1 MQYDSDLELLNRDS
15 LECTYSLKKV
25 CKGDLTMRKI
35 GVLTS
40 GGDAPGM
47 NAAIRAVV
55 RNSIY
60 NNINVL
66 GIKDGYKGLV
76 EGDSIEMSL
85 SSVAD
90 IIHRGGTILG
100 SARSKEF
107 AQEEGFNKALKNIKY
122 LGIDGIISIGGDGT
136 FRGALELSKAGIPV
150 IGIPGTIDND
160 LPYTQYT
167 LGFFTALSTVLE
179 SVEKIRDTSSS
190 HSRTNVIQVMGRDCG
205 DLALYAG
212 LAGGAE
218 MVIIPEVEYNI
229 DEISDK
235 IMQGRAR
242 GKKHSIVILAEG
254 AGDAKDI
261 SEQIEAKTGIATRY
275 SILGYT
281 QRGGTPSAY
290 DRLIGSQMGAMA
302 VDLLNNSIKNRV
314 LGVKGSEV
322 FHLDMEE
329 ALAIEKKFDKKTYQ
343 LTKILS
349 I

>member
-1 MQYDSDLELLNRDS
+1 M
-15 LECTYSLKKV
+15 K
-25 CKGDLTMRKI
+25 KI
-35 GVLTS
+35 GILTS

-47 NAAIRAVV
+47 NAAVRAVV
-55 RNSIY
+55 RYGIY
-60 NNINVL
+60 NNINII
-66 GIKDGYKGLV
+66 GIKNGYKGLV
-76 EGDSIEMSL
+76 EGESVEMNL

-107 AQEEGFNKALKNIKY
+107 QEQEGFEKALKNIKY
-122 LGIDGIISIGGDGT
+122 LGIDGLVAIGGDGT
-136 FRGALELSKAGIPV
+136 FRGALSLEKSGVPV

-167 LGFFTALSTVLE
+167 LGFFTALTTVLE

-190 HSRTNVIQVMGRDCG
+190 HSRNNVIQVMGRNCG

-218 MVIIPEVEYNI
+218 MVIIPEIQCNI
-229 DEISDK
+229 NEVCDK

-242 GKKHSIVILAEG
+242 GKRHSIIILAEG
-254 AGDAKDI
+254 AGDAKSL
-261 SEQIEAKTGIATRY
+261 SELIESRTGIATRY
-275 SILGYT
+275 SVLGYT
-281 QRGGTPSAY
+281 QRGGTPSAF
-290 DRLIGSQMGAMA
+290 DRLTGSQMGAMA
-302 VDLLNNSIKNRV
+302 VQLLIESAAGRA
-314 LGVKGSEV
+314 LGVRGNEI
-322 FHLDMEE
+322 FHMDMEE
-329 ALAIEKKFDKKTYQ
+329 ALSVERKFDKATYE

>member
-1 MQYDSDLELLNRDS
+1 M
-15 LECTYSLKKV
+15 K
-25 CKGDLTMRKI
+25 KI

-55 RNSIY
+55 RYGIF
-60 NNINVL
+60 NNINVV
-66 GIKDGYKGLV
+66 GIKNGFRGLV
-76 EGDSIEMSL
+76 EGDSVEMSL

-90 IIHRGGTILG
+90 IIHRGGTVLG

-107 AQEEGFNKALKNIKY
+107 QEKEGFERALKNVKY
-122 LGIDGIISIGGDGT
+122 LGLDGIVTIGGDGT
-136 FRGALELSKAGIPV
+136 FMGAMELAKAGVPT

-160 LPYTQYT
+160 LAYTQYT
-167 LGFFTALSTVLE
+167 LGFFTALTTVLE

-190 HSRTNVIQVMGRDCG
+190 HGRTNVIQVMGRNCG
-205 DLALYAG
+205 DIALYAG

-218 MVIIPEVEYNI
+218 MVIIPEVDYNI
-229 DEISDK
+229 DEVCDK

-242 GKKHSIVILAEG
+242 GKKHSIIILAEG

-261 SEQIEAKTGIATRY
+261 SELIEKKTGVGTRY
-275 SILGYT
+275 SVLGYT
-281 QRGGTPSAY
+281 QRGGTPSAF
-290 DRLIGSQMGAMA
+290 DRLMGSQMGAMS
-302 VDLLNNSIKNRV
+302 VELLTSSVSNRV
-314 LGVKGSEV
+314 LGIKGNEI
-322 FHLDMEE
+322 FHMDIEE
-329 ALAIEKKFDKKTYQ
+329 ALSMEKKFDEKSYE

>member
-1 MQYDSDLELLNRDS
+1 ML
-15 LECTYSLKKV
+15 
-25 CKGDLTMRKI
+25 RKI

-55 RNSIY
+55 RYAIY
-60 NNINVL
+60 NNINVV
-66 GIKDGYKGLV
+66 GIKEGFKGLI
-76 EGDSIEMSL
+76 ESNSMEMSL

-107 AQEEGFNKALKNIKY
+107 QEEEGFNKALKNIKY
-122 LGIDGIISIGGDGT
+122 LGIDGMVVIGGDGS
-136 FRGALELSKAGIPV
+136 FKGAQKLCDAGVPT

-160 LPYTQYT
+160 LAYTQYT
-167 LGFFTALSTVLE
+167 LGFFTALATVLE

-190 HSRTNVIQVMGRDCG
+190 HGRTNVIEVMGRDCG
-205 DLALYAG
+205 DIALYAG

-218 MVIIPEVEYNI
+218 MVIVPEIEYNI
-229 DEISDK
+229 DEVCDK

-242 GKKHSIVILAEG
+242 GKKHSIIILAEG
-254 AGDAKDI
+254 AGDARQI
-261 SEQIEAKTGIATRY
+261 SEEIEKTIGVSTRY
-275 SILGYT
+275 SVLGYT
-281 QRGGTPSAY
+281 QRGGTPSAF
-290 DRLIGSQMGAMA
+290 DRLLGSKMGAKA
-302 VDLLNNSIKNRV
+302 VELLKNNISNRV
-314 LGVKGSEV
+314 LGINGNEIFDIEIS
-322 FHLDMEE
+322 E
-329 ALAIEKKFDKKTYQ
+329 ALSIKKKFDYNMYE

>member
-1 MQYDSDLELLNRDS
+1 M
-15 LECTYSLKKV
+15 K
-25 CKGDLTMRKI
+25 KI

-47 NAAIRAVV
+47 NAAVRAVV
-55 RNSIY
+55 RYGIY
-60 NNINVL
+60 NNFSII
-66 GIKDGYKGLV
+66 GIKNGFKGLIDS
-76 EGDSIEMSL
+76 DSIEMSL

-107 AQEEGFNKALKNIKY
+107 QGEEGFNKALRNIKY
-122 LGIDGIISIGGDGT
+122 LGIDGMVVIGGDGT
-136 FRGALELSKAGIPV
+136 FKGAKALSDAGVPTV
-150 IGIPGTIDND
+150 GIPGTIDND

-190 HSRTNVIQVMGRDCG
+190 HGRTNVIEVMGKDCG
-205 DLALYAG
+205 DIALYAG

-229 DEISDK
+229 DEVCDK

-242 GKKHSIVILAEG
+242 GKKHSIIILAEG
-254 AGDAKDI
+254 AGDAKQI
-261 SEQIEAKTGIATRY
+261 SEEIEKRTGVSTRY
-275 SILGYT
+275 SVLGYT
-281 QRGGTPSAY
+281 QRGGTPSGF
-290 DRLIGSQMGAMA
+290 DRLIGSQMGARA
-302 VDLLNNSIKNRV
+302 VDLLKNGMTGRV
-314 LGVKGSEV
+314 LGVKGNEI
-322 FHLDMEE
+322 FDIDMKE
-329 ALAIEKKFDKKTYQ
+329 ALSAKKIFDKTTYD

>member
-1 MQYDSDLELLNRDS
+1 MKN
-15 LECTYSLKKV
+15 
-25 CKGDLTMRKI
+25 I

-47 NAAIRAVV
+47 NAAIRAIV
-55 RNSIY
+55 RYGIYNSI
-60 NNINVL
+60 NII
-66 GIKDGYKGLV
+66 GIKNGYKGL
-76 EGDSIEMSL
+76 IESDTIDMSL

-107 AQEEGFNKALKNIKY
+107 QETEGFKKALQNIKY
-122 LGIDGIISIGGDGT
+122 LGIDGMVVIGGDGT
-136 FRGALELSKAGIPV
+136 FRGAQQLCNAGIPT

-167 LGFFTALSTVLE
+167 LGFFTALTTVLE

-190 HSRTNVIQVMGRDCG
+190 HGRTNVIQVMGRDCG
-205 DLALYAG
+205 DIALYAG

-218 MVIIPEVEYNI
+218 MVIIPEVEHNI
-229 DEISDK
+229 EEICDK

-242 GKKHSIVILAEG
+242 GKKHSIIILAEG
-254 AGDAKDI
+254 AGDAKEI
-261 SEQIEAKTGIATRY
+261 SEIIQEKTGLGTRY
-275 SILGYT
+275 SVLGYT
-281 QRGGTPSAY
+281 QRGGAPSAF
-290 DRLIGSQMGAMA
+290 DRLIGSQMGAKA
-302 VDLLNNSIKNRV
+302 VELLKDTKSNRL
-314 LGVKGSEV
+314 LGVKGNQI
-322 FHLDMEE
+322 FDMDIEK
-329 ALAIEKKFDKKTYQ
+329 ALSVEKKFDQTTYD

>member
-1 MQYDSDLELLNRDS
+1 
-15 LECTYSLKKV
+15 
-25 CKGDLTMRKI
+25 MRKI

-55 RNSIY
+55 RYGIY

-66 GIKDGYKGLV
+66 GIKNGYRGLV
-76 EGDSIEMSL
+76 DGDSMEMNL

-90 IIHRGGTILG
+90 IIHRGGTFLG
-100 SARSKEF
+100 SARSIEF
-107 AQEEGFNKALKNIKY
+107 QEEEGFNKALKNIKY
-122 LGIDGIISIGGDGT
+122 LGIEGLVTIGGDGT
-136 FRGALELSKAGIPV
+136 FKGAMELAKAGIPV

-160 LPYTQYT
+160 LAYTQYT
-167 LGFFTALSTVLE
+167 LGFFTALTTVLE

-190 HSRTNVIQVMGRDCG
+190 HGRTNVIQVMGRNCG
-205 DLALYAG
+205 DIALYAG

-229 DEISDK
+229 DEVCDK

-242 GKKHSIVILAEG
+242 GKKHSIIILAEG

-261 SEQIEAKTGIATRY
+261 SELIERKTGIITRY
-275 SILGYT
+275 SVLGYT
-281 QRGGTPSAY
+281 QRGGTPSAF
-290 DRLIGSQMGAMA
+290 DRLIGSQMGAKA
-302 VDLLNNSIKNRV
+302 VELLKNSINNRV
-314 LGVKGSEV
+314 IGVKGSEI
-322 FHLDMEE
+322 FHMDMEE
-329 ALAIEKKFDKKTYQ
+329 ALKIEKKFDETTYE

>member
-1 MQYDSDLELLNRDS
+1 M
-15 LECTYSLKKV
+15 K
-25 CKGDLTMRKI
+25 KI
-35 GVLTS
+35 GILTS

-47 NAAIRAVV
+47 NAAVRAVV
-55 RNSIY
+55 RHGIY
-60 NNINVL
+60 NNINII
-66 GIKDGYKGLV
+66 GIKNGYKGLV
-76 EGDSIEMSL
+76 EGESVEMNL

-107 AQEEGFNKALKNIKY
+107 QEQEGFEKALKNIKY
-122 LGIDGIISIGGDGT
+122 LGIDGLVAIGGDGT
-136 FRGALELSKAGIPV
+136 FRGALSLEKSGVPV

-167 LGFFTALSTVLE
+167 LGFFTALTTVLE

-190 HSRTNVIQVMGRDCG
+190 HSRNNVIQVMGRNCG

-218 MVIIPEVEYNI
+218 MVIIPEIQCNI
-229 DEISDK
+229 NEVCDK

-242 GKKHSIVILAEG
+242 GKRHSIIILAEG
-254 AGDAKDI
+254 AGDAKSL
-261 SEQIEAKTGIATRY
+261 SELIESRTGIATRY
-275 SILGYT
+275 SVLGYT
-281 QRGGTPSAY
+281 QRGGTPSAF
-290 DRLIGSQMGAMA
+290 DRLTGSQMGAMA
-302 VDLLNNSIKNRV
+302 VQLLIESAAGRA
-314 LGVKGSEV
+314 LGVRGNEI
-322 FHLDMEE
+322 FHMDMEE
-329 ALAIEKKFDKKTYQ
+329 ALSVERKFDKATYE

>member
-1 MQYDSDLELLNRDS
+1 M
-15 LECTYSLKKV
+15 K
-25 CKGDLTMRKI
+25 KI

-55 RNSIY
+55 RYGIY
-60 NNINVL
+60 NNINVV
-66 GIKDGYKGLV
+66 GIKNGYRGLV
-76 EGDSIEMSL
+76 EGDSMEMSL

-90 IIHRGGTILG
+90 IIHRGGTVLG

-107 AQEEGFNKALKNIKY
+107 QEKKGFETALKNIKY
-122 LGIDGIISIGGDGT
+122 LGIDGLVTIGGDGT
-136 FRGALELSKAGIPV
+136 FKGALELGKAGVPT

-167 LGFFTALSTVLE
+167 LGFFTALTTVLE

-190 HSRTNVIQVMGRDCG
+190 HGRTNVIQVMGRNCG

-229 DEISDK
+229 DEVCDK

-242 GKKHSIVILAEG
+242 GKKHSIIILAEG

-261 SEQIEAKTGIATRY
+261 SEKIEKKTGVGTRY
-275 SILGYT
+275 SVLGYT
-281 QRGGTPSAY
+281 QRGGTPSAF
-290 DRLIGSQMGAMA
+290 DRLIGSQMGAKA
-302 VDLLNNSIKNRV
+302 VQLLNDSISNRV
-314 LGVKGSEV
+314 LGVRGNDI
-322 FHLDMEE
+322 FHMDITE
-329 ALAIEKKFDKKTYQ
+329 ALAMKKAFDENTYE

>member
-1 MQYDSDLELLNRDS
+1 M
-15 LECTYSLKKV
+15 K
-25 CKGDLTMRKI
+25 KI

-55 RNSIY
+55 RYGIYHHISI
-60 NNINVL
+60 V
-66 GIKDGYKGLV
+66 GIHNGFKGLV
-76 EGDSIEMSL
+76 EGDYTEMNL

-90 IIHRGGTILG
+90 IIHRGGTVLG

-107 AQEEGFNKALKNIKY
+107 MEEEGLKKALRNMKY
-122 LGIDGIISIGGDGT
+122 LGIEGLVVIGGDGS
-136 FRGALELSKAGIPV
+136 FRGSLELEKAGIPTV
-150 IGIPGTIDND
+150 SIPGTIDND
-160 LPYTQYT
+160 LAYTKYT

-190 HSRTNVIQVMGRDCG
+190 HGRTNVIEVMGRNCG
-205 DLALYAG
+205 DIALYAG

-218 MVIIPEVEYNI
+218 MVIIPEIEYNI
-229 DEISDK
+229 DEVCDK
-235 IMQGRAR
+235 IMQGRTR
-242 GKKHSIVILAEG
+242 GKKHSIIILAEG
-254 AGDAKDI
+254 AADAKEI
-261 SEQIEAKTGIATRY
+261 SKEIEEKTGIITRY
-275 SILGYT
+275 SVLGYT

-302 VDLLNNSIKNRV
+302 VKLLSNNQRKRVVGVTETGIFDMDL
-314 LGVKGSEV
+314 
-322 FHLDMEE
+322 EE
-329 ALAIEKKFDKKTYQ
+329 ALSIEKTFDKTIYE

>member
-1 MQYDSDLELLNRDS
+1 M
-15 LECTYSLKKV
+15 K
-25 CKGDLTMRKI
+25 KI

-55 RNSIY
+55 RYGIY
-60 NNINVL
+60 NNINVI
-66 GIKDGYKGLV
+66 GIKEGFKGLI
-76 EGDSIEMSL
+76 ESNTMEMSL

-107 AQEEGFNKALKNIKY
+107 QEKEGFNKALRNIKY
-122 LGIDGIISIGGDGT
+122 LGIDGMVVIGGDGT
-136 FRGALELSKAGIPV
+136 FKGAQKLSEAGIAT

-160 LPYTQYT
+160 LAYTQYT

-190 HSRTNVIQVMGRDCG
+190 HGRTNVIEVMGRDCG
-205 DLALYAG
+205 DIALYAG

-218 MVIIPEVEYNI
+218 MVIIPEIEYNI
-229 DEISDK
+229 EEVCDK

-242 GKKHSIVILAEG
+242 GKKHSIIILAEG
-254 AGDAKDI
+254 AGDAREI
-261 SEQIEAKTGIATRY
+261 SDEIEKRIGVSTRY
-275 SILGYT
+275 SVLGYT
-281 QRGGTPSAY
+281 QRGGTPSAF
-290 DRLIGSQMGAMA
+290 DRLLGSKMGARA
-302 VDLLNNSIKNRV
+302 VEMLSNSMTNRA
-314 LGVKGSEV
+314 LGVRGSEI
-322 FHLDMEE
+322 FDMDMEE
-329 ALAIEKKFDKKTYQ
+329 ALSAKKQFDNETYE

>member
-1 MQYDSDLELLNRDS
+1 
-15 LECTYSLKKV
+15 
-25 CKGDLTMRKI
+25 MRKI

-55 RNSIY
+55 RYAIY

-66 GIKDGYKGLV
+66 GINNGFRGLV
-76 EGDSIEMSL
+76 EGESTEMNL

-90 IIHRGGTILG
+90 IIHRGGTVLG
-100 SARSKEF
+100 SARSEEF
-107 AQEEGFNKALKNIKY
+107 QKEEGFKKALKNIKY
-122 LGIDGIISIGGDGT
+122 LGIDGLVAIGGNGT
-136 FRGALELSKAGIPV
+136 FKGALELGKAGVPV
-150 IGIPGTIDND
+150 MGIPGTIDND

-167 LGFFTALSTVLE
+167 LGFFTALTTVLE

-190 HSRTNVIQVMGRDCG
+190 HSRNNVIQVMGRDCG
-205 DLALYAG
+205 DLALYSG

-229 DEISDK
+229 DEVCDK

-242 GKKHSIVILAEG
+242 GKKHSIIILAEG

-261 SEQIEAKTGIATRY
+261 SMLIEKRTGITTRY
-275 SILGYT
+275 SVLGYT
-281 QRGGTPSAY
+281 QRGGTPSAF
-290 DRLIGSQMGAMA
+290 DRLIGSQMGAKA
-302 VDLLNNSIKNRV
+302 VDLLLKSIKNRV
-314 LGVKGSEV
+314 LGVKGNEI
-322 FHLDMEE
+322 FDMDMEE
-329 ALAIEKKFDKKTYQ
+329 ALSIEKKFDETTYE

>member
-1 MQYDSDLELLNRDS
+1 
-15 LECTYSLKKV
+15 
-25 CKGDLTMRKI
+25 MRKI

-55 RNSIY
+55 RYAIY
-60 NNINVL
+60 NNINVV
-66 GIKDGYKGLV
+66 GIKNGYRGLV
-76 EGDSIEMSL
+76 EGESVELNL

-90 IIHRGGTILG
+90 IIHRGGTVLG

-107 AQEEGFNKALKNIKY
+107 QQKEGFENALKNIKY
-122 LGIDGIISIGGDGT
+122 LGIDGIITIGGNGT
-136 FRGALELSKAGIPV
+136 FKGALELGRAGVPV

-167 LGFFTALSTVLE
+167 LGFFTALTTVLE

-190 HSRTNVIQVMGRDCG
+190 HSRTNVIEVMGRDCG

-218 MVIIPEVEYNI
+218 MVIIPEVENNM
-229 DEISDK
+229 DEVCDK

-242 GKKHSIVILAEG
+242 GKRHSIIILAEG

-261 SEQIEAKTGIATRY
+261 SEIIEKKTGVTTRY
-275 SILGYT
+275 SVLGYT
-281 QRGGTPSAY
+281 QRGGTPSAF
-290 DRLIGSQMGAMA
+290 DRLIGSQMGAKA
-302 VDLLNNSIKNRV
+302 VELLFSSNKNRA
-314 LGVKGSEV
+314 LGVRGNEI
-322 FHLDMEE
+322 FDMDMEE
-329 ALAIEKKFDKKTYQ
+329 ALLVEKKFDETTYE

>member
-1 MQYDSDLELLNRDS
+1 M
-15 LECTYSLKKV
+15 K
-25 CKGDLTMRKI
+25 KI

-47 NAAIRAVV
+47 NAAVRAVV
-55 RNSIY
+55 RYGIY
-60 NNINVL
+60 NNINII
-66 GIKDGYKGLV
+66 GIKNGYKGLV
-76 EGDSIEMSL
+76 EGESMEMNL

-107 AQEEGFNKALKNIKY
+107 QEQEGFEKALKNIKY
-122 LGIDGIISIGGDGT
+122 LGIDGLVAIGGDGT
-136 FRGALELSKAGIPV
+136 FRGALPLGKSGVPV

-167 LGFFTALSTVLE
+167 LGFFTALTTVLE

-190 HSRTNVIQVMGRDCG
+190 HSRNNVIQVMGRNCG
-205 DLALYAG
+205 DLALYSG

-218 MVIIPEVEYNI
+218 MVIIPEVQCNM
-229 DEISDK
+229 DEVCDK

-242 GKKHSIVILAEG
+242 GKKHSIIILAEG
-254 AGDAKDI
+254 AGDAKSV
-261 SEQIEAKTGIATRY
+261 SELIENKTGIATRY
-275 SILGYT
+275 SVLGYT
-281 QRGGTPSAY
+281 QRGGTPSAF
-290 DRLIGSQMGAMA
+290 DRLTGSRMGAMA
-302 VDLLNNSIKNRV
+302 VQLLIESAAGRA
-314 LGVKGSEV
+314 LGVRGNEI
-322 FHLDMEE
+322 FHMDMKE
-329 ALAIEKKFDKKTYQ
+329 ALSVERKFDKATYE

>member
-1 MQYDSDLELLNRDS
+1 
-15 LECTYSLKKV
+15 
-25 CKGDLTMRKI
+25 MRTAEYREVLMKNI

-55 RNSIY
+55 RYGIF
-60 NNINVL
+60 NNFNII
-66 GIKDGYKGLV
+66 GIKNGYKGL
-76 EGDSIEMSL
+76 IESDTVDMSL

-107 AQEEGFNKALKNIKY
+107 QEPEGFKKAIQNIKY
-122 LGIDGIISIGGDGT
+122 LGIEGMVVIGGDGT
-136 FRGALELSKAGIPV
+136 FKGAKQLCDAGVPTV
-150 IGIPGTIDND
+150 GIPGTIDND

-190 HSRTNVIQVMGRDCG
+190 HGRTNVIQVMGRNCG
-205 DLALYAG
+205 DIALYAG

-218 MVIIPEVEYNI
+218 MVIIPEVEHNI
-229 DEISDK
+229 EEICDK

-242 GKKHSIVILAEG
+242 GKKHSIIILSEG
-254 AGDAKDI
+254 AGDAKQI
-261 SEQIEAKTGIATRY
+261 SEEIQQKTGVSTRY
-275 SILGYT
+275 SVLGYT
-281 QRGGTPSAY
+281 QRGGTPSAF
-290 DRLIGSQMGAMA
+290 DRLIGSQMGAKA
-302 VDLLNNSIKNRV
+302 VELLKQTKSSKV
-314 LGVKGSEV
+314 LGVKGNEI
-322 FHLDMEE
+322 FDMDIDE
-329 ALAIEKKFDKKTYQ
+329 ALSMEKIFDQNTYE

>member
-1 MQYDSDLELLNRDS
+1 M
-15 LECTYSLKKV
+15 K
-25 CKGDLTMRKI
+25 KI

-55 RNSIY
+55 RYAIF

-66 GIKDGYKGLV
+66 GIKNGFRGLV
-76 EGDSIEMSL
+76 EGDSCEMSL

-90 IIHRGGTILG
+90 IIHRGGTVLG

-107 AQEEGFNKALKNIKY
+107 LEPEGFKKAIKNIKY
-122 LGIDGIISIGGDGT
+122 LGIDGIVTIGGDGT
-136 FRGALELSKAGIPV
+136 FKGAMDLGKAGVPV

-167 LGFFTALSTVLE
+167 LGFFTALTTVLE

-190 HSRTNVIQVMGRDCG
+190 HGRTNVIQVMGRDCG
-205 DLALYAG
+205 DLALYSG
-212 LAGGAE
+212 LSGGAE

-229 DEISDK
+229 DEVCDK

-242 GKKHSIVILAEG
+242 GKKHSIIILAEG

-261 SEQIEAKTGIATRY
+261 SELIESKTGIITRY
-275 SILGYT
+275 SVLGYT
-281 QRGGTPSAY
+281 QRGGTPSAF
-290 DRLIGSQMGAMA
+290 DRLIGSQMGAKA
-302 VDLLNNSIKNRV
+302 VDLLCKSITNRV
-314 LGVKGSEV
+314 LGVRGNEI
-322 FHLDMEE
+322 FDMDMEE
-329 ALAIEKKFDKKTYQ
+329 ALKVEKKFDETTYE

>member
-1 MQYDSDLELLNRDS
+1 
-15 LECTYSLKKV
+15 
-25 CKGDLTMRKI
+25 MRKI

-55 RNSIY
+55 RYAIY

-66 GIKDGYKGLV
+66 GIKNGFRGLV
-76 EGDSIEMSL
+76 DGDSIEMNL

-90 IIHRGGTILG
+90 IIHRGGTFLG
-100 SARSKEF
+100 SARSLEF
-107 AQEEGFNKALKNIKY
+107 QKEEGFNKALKNIKY
-122 LGIDGIISIGGDGT
+122 LGIDGLVTIGGDGT
-136 FRGALELSKAGIPV
+136 FRGAMELSRAGIPV

-190 HSRTNVIQVMGRDCG
+190 HSRTNVIEVMGRNCG
-205 DLALYAG
+205 DIALYAG

-229 DEISDK
+229 DEVCDK

-242 GKKHSIVILAEG
+242 GKKHSIIILAEG
-254 AGDAKDI
+254 AGDAKSL
-261 SEQIEAKTGIATRY
+261 SELIESKTGIATRY
-275 SILGYT
+275 SVLGYT
-281 QRGGTPSAY
+281 QRGGTPSAF
-290 DRLIGSQMGAMA
+290 DRLIGSQMGAKA
-302 VDLLNNSIKNRV
+302 VELLINGAKNRV
-314 LGVKGSEV
+314 LGVKGSEI
-322 FHLDMEE
+322 FDMDMEE
-329 ALAIEKKFDKKTYQ
+329 AIKIEKKFDEKTYE

>member
-1 MQYDSDLELLNRDS
+1 MKN
-15 LECTYSLKKV
+15 
-25 CKGDLTMRKI
+25 I

-55 RNSIY
+55 RYGIYNSI
-60 NNINVL
+60 NII
-66 GIKDGYKGLV
+66 GIKNGYKGL
-76 EGDSIEMSL
+76 IESDTIDMSL

-107 AQEEGFNKALKNIKY
+107 QETEGFKKALQNIKY
-122 LGIDGIISIGGDGT
+122 LGIDGMVVIGGDGT
-136 FRGALELSKAGIPV
+136 FRGAQQLSNAGIPT

-167 LGFFTALSTVLE
+167 LGFFTALTTVLE

-190 HSRTNVIQVMGRDCG
+190 HGRTNVIQVMGRNCG
-205 DLALYAG
+205 DIALYAG

-218 MVIIPEVEYNI
+218 MVIIPEVEHNI
-229 DEISDK
+229 EEICDK

-242 GKKHSIVILAEG
+242 GKKHSIIILAEG
-254 AGDAKDI
+254 AGDAKEI
-261 SEQIEAKTGIATRY
+261 SELIQEKTGVGTRY
-275 SILGYT
+275 SVLGYT
-281 QRGGTPSAY
+281 QRGGAPSAF
-290 DRLIGSQMGAMA
+290 DRLIGSQMGAKA
-302 VDLLNNSIKNRV
+302 VELLKETKSNRL
-314 LGVKGSEV
+314 LGVKGNQI
-322 FHLDMEE
+322 FDMDIEK
-329 ALAIEKKFDKKTYQ
+329 ALSIEKKFDQTTYD

>member
-1 MQYDSDLELLNRDS
+1 M
-15 LECTYSLKKV
+15 K
-25 CKGDLTMRKI
+25 KI

-55 RNSIY
+55 RYGIYSNFSI
-60 NNINVL
+60 V
-66 GIKDGYKGLV
+66 GIKNGFKGLIDS
-76 EGDSIEMSL
+76 DSIEMSL

-107 AQEEGFNKALKNIKY
+107 QEKEGFNKALQNIKY
-122 LGIDGIISIGGDGT
+122 LGIDGLAVIGGDGT
-136 FRGALELSKAGIPV
+136 FMGAKALCEAGIPTV
-150 IGIPGTIDND
+150 GIPGTIDND

-190 HSRTNVIQVMGRDCG
+190 HGRTNVIEVMGKDCG
-205 DLALYAG
+205 DIALYAG

-229 DEISDK
+229 EEVCDK

-242 GKKHSIVILAEG
+242 GKKHSIIILAEG
-254 AGDAKDI
+254 AGDAKQI
-261 SEQIEAKTGIATRY
+261 SEEIEKRTGVSTRY
-275 SILGYT
+275 SVLGYT
-281 QRGGTPSAY
+281 QRGGTPSGF
-290 DRLIGSQMGAMA
+290 DRLIGSQMGAKA
-302 VDLLNNSIKNRV
+302 VDLLKNGMAGRV
-314 LGVKGSEV
+314 LGVKGNEI
-322 FHLDMEE
+322 FDMDINE
-329 ALAIEKKFDKKTYQ
+329 ALSAKKIFDKTTYD

>member
-1 MQYDSDLELLNRDS
+1 M
-15 LECTYSLKKV
+15 LK
-25 CKGDLTMRKI
+25 KI

-55 RNSIY
+55 RYGIY
-60 NNINVL
+60 NNINIL
-66 GIKDGYKGLV
+66 GIKNGYKGLIDSDAV
-76 EGDSIEMSL
+76 EMNL

-100 SARSKEF
+100 SARCPEF
-107 AQEEGFNKALKNIKY
+107 ATEAGLKKAVKNIKY
-122 LGIDGIISIGGDGT
+122 LGIDALVVIGGDGT
-136 FRGALELSKAGIPV
+136 FKGAQKLCDEGVPT

-190 HSRTNVIQVMGRDCG
+190 HGRTNVIEVMGRDCG
-205 DLALYAG
+205 DIALYAG

-218 MVIIPEVEYNI
+218 MVVIPEVEHSI
-229 DEISDK
+229 DEICDK
-235 IMQGRAR
+235 ILQGRAR
-242 GKKHSIVILAEG
+242 GKKHSIIILAEG
-254 AGDAKDI
+254 AGDAKEI
-261 SEQIEAKTGIATRY
+261 SEAIEQKTGVSTRY
-275 SILGYT
+275 SVLGYT
-281 QRGGTPSAY
+281 QRGGTPSVY
-290 DRLIGSQMGAMA
+290 DRLIGSQMGAKA
-302 VDLLNNSIKNRV
+302 VELLINSESSKLI
-314 LGVKGSEV
+314 GVKGNEI
-322 FHLDMEE
+322 FHMDIKE
-329 ALAIEKKFDKKTYQ
+329 ALQIKKTFDQNTYD